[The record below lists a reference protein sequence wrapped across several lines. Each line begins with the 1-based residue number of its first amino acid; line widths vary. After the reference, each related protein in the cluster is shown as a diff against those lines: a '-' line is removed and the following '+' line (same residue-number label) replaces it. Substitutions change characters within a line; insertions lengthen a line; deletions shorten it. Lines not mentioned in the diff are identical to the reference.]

1 MTQTI
6 PQVDLQQFLSQ
17 DPSDRN
23 QFVSNLGSAF
33 SDIGFVALRGHYLT
47 EELVTELYDQI
58 IAFFDLPAL

>member
-47 EELVTELYDQI
+47 
-58 IAFFDLPAL
+58 